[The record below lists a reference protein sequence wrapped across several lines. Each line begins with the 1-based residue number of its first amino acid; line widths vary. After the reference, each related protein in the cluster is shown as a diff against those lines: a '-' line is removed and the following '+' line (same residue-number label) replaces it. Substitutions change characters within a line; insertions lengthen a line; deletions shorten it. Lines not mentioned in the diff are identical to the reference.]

1 MKAGN
6 IKNCLLAWSELTSD
20 SEVLDTVEGLP
31 IDLDQEFEGLTSTIV
46 QPQYPLGAEEHTFV
60 EQEID
65 RLLHIGAICPTTHE
79 PGEFV
84 SPIFVRPKDYESFR
98 LILNLKKLN
107 EYTEYIH
114 FKMDTLTSILRLV
127 RPGAYMAKVDIKD
140 AYYSVP
146 IRQSDQKKLKFCF
159 DNKLYQFTV
168 LPNGYSPGPR
178 KFTKML
184 KPPLSLL
191 RKWRITI
198 AAYLDDMFTSNLSYE
213 KCKQNIRTICD
224 MFGSLGFV
232 IHPRKSTFEPS
243 TLMEFLGF
251 LIDSISMRV
260 SLTDDKK
267 NRIINLCDSITSMDS
282 LSIRMVAR
290 LIGNFTSSFIAVP
303 EGKLHYRHI
312 ERDKVTALA
321 RARGNYDAPM
331 SLSPN
336 SLKEIDWWRT
346 NILEASSPIYRP
358 NPTVTMSTDAS
369 LQGWGACRDL
379 VRTGGLFSEAEVDES
394 HINHLEARAVGF
406 GLAALCSDVFNTHI
420 LVLSDNTSTVGG
432 INNMG
437 SSKSFQLDFEVK
449 IIWEWILTRGN
460 WITATHIPGR
470 LNIEADEES
479 RRSETRTEWKL
490 NEDDF
495 NRVIEYF
502 LFQPNVDLFASRIN
516 TQLARFFA
524 YRPDPEAEAID
535 AFTLSWGSIKFY
547 AFPPFNCIDRVLQ
560 KVIEDEATG
569 ILIVPDW
576 PSQFWYHMF
585 EDLIIIDLYLPPR
598 LNLLY
603 LPNNLSQFHP
613 LHDHLGLRAALV
625 SGVKW

>member
-6 IKNCLLAWSELTSD
+6 IKNCVLAWSELTSD

-31 IDLDQEFEGLTSTIV
+31 IDLDQEFEDLTSTLV

-84 SPIFVRPKDYESFR
+84 SPIFVRPKDDESFR

-159 DNKLYQFTV
+159 DDKLYQFTV

-260 SLTDDKK
+260 SLTD
-267 NRIINLCDSITSMDS
+267 
-282 LSIRMVAR
+282 
-290 LIGNFTSSFIAVP
+290 
-303 EGKLHYRHI
+303 H
-312 ERDKVTALA
+312 
-321 RARGNYDAPM
+321 
-331 SLSPN
+331 
-336 SLKEIDWWRT
+336 
-346 NILEASSPIYRP
+346 
-358 NPTVTMSTDAS
+358 
-369 LQGWGACRDL
+369 
-379 VRTGGLFSEAEVDES
+379 
-394 HINHLEARAVGF
+394 
-406 GLAALCSDVFNTHI
+406 
-420 LVLSDNTSTVGG
+420 
-432 INNMG
+432 
-437 SSKSFQLDFEVK
+437 
-449 IIWEWILTRGN
+449 
-460 WITATHIPGR
+460 
-470 LNIEADEES
+470 
-479 RRSETRTEWKL
+479 
-490 NEDDF
+490 
-495 NRVIEYF
+495 
-502 LFQPNVDLFASRIN
+502 
-516 TQLARFFA
+516 
-524 YRPDPEAEAID
+524 
-535 AFTLSWGSIKFY
+535 
-547 AFPPFNCIDRVLQ
+547 
-560 KVIEDEATG
+560 
-569 ILIVPDW
+569 
-576 PSQFWYHMF
+576 
-585 EDLIIIDLYLPPR
+585 
-598 LNLLY
+598 
-603 LPNNLSQFHP
+603 
-613 LHDHLGLRAALV
+613 
-625 SGVKW
+625 